1 MNRVT
6 IALLVLFGF
15 FRQAGVANASADSS
29 LLIAKARFNIGL
41 DHVSQ
46 FLFTCLANP
55 GECQFSQ
62 RETRLANAIYRGTF
76 QSRTGN
82 ERTEIVFLS
91 EREQPGTFQ
100 LDGQV
105 RIAKTGNDVGDDI
118 FVNTDLIV
126 SDGENSLTEAMSF
139 AQVFAV
145 LIHELGHHHH
155 AAVSPIPTHEEL
167 DSLGNKVRAY
177 VEANTK
183 TTSISHQWPALDQNK
198 GEFVQLEVIESRGS
212 QGQLQDQS
220 HLFVTGPFGVVD
232 ISDLVVGRT
241 QCPRAFYLD
250 ELDFEGRPFLFH
262 LKQFEFD
269 NLIPSANK
277 LELSFKIEK
286 ASVWCINELPQGAGT
301 YQVFDRYSRGF
312 FKLHFESK
320 DSVTTFNEAG
330 SELNMVVPPD
340 SYYY

>member
-1 MNRVT
+1 MKYLFT
-6 IALLVLFGF
+6 FALILAGF
-15 FRQAGVANASADSS
+15 FNHAGIARASEDTN
-29 LLIAKARFNIGL
+29 LLIAKTRFTLGL
-41 DHVSQ
+41 NHVSR
-46 FLFTCLANP
+46 FVFTCLASP
-55 GECQFSQ
+55 GECQLSD
-62 RETRLANAIYRGTF
+62 RESRLANAIYRGVF
-76 QSRTGN
+76 RARSN
-82 ERTEIVFLS
+82 IVFLS
-91 EREQPGTFQ
+91 ERDHPGTFQ

-118 FVNTDLIV
+118 YINTDLIV
-126 SDGENSLTEAMSF
+126 SDGVSGLPEAISF
-139 AQVFAV
+139 AQVFAILV
-145 LIHELGHHHH
+145 HELGHHHQ
-155 AAVSPIPTHEEL
+155 SILTPIPTHEEL
-167 DSLGNKVRAY
+167 DTLGNKVRAY

-183 TTSISHQWPALDQNK
+183 TTTVSHQWPALNQDK

-232 ISDLVVGRT
+232 MSDLVVGRT

-269 NLIPSANK
+269 NFTPSADK
-277 LELSFKIEK
+277 LELRFKIEK

-301 YQVFDRYSRGF
+301 YQVFDRYTRGY

-320 DSVTTFNEAG
+320 DSVTTFNEVG

-340 SYYY
+340 TYYY